1 MEFILSLT
9 FFVLNRIEH
18 NLKSLQMSFYWLYSS
33 DRLIDWVNFKKTVST
48 SFVSLFLMNYTTD
61 SYRHSVVRER
71 FSNYYYYLLCVFV
84 FQSKICLIEW
94 RSTLTSTNPMAFLFS
109 FGLFVSSFLFSVLIY
124 ISFVRWLDFW
134 RHRLSNLKI
143 KQLFIFL
150 LYHNYKAHQMQYLF
164 IYGWE

>member
-109 FGLFVSSFLFSVLIY
+109 FGFFVSFLRFDLYFICSMTWFLAPSF
-124 ISFVRWLDFW
+124 
-134 RHRLSNLKI
+134 I
-143 KQLFIFL
+143 KFK
-150 LYHNYKAHQMQYLF
+150 N
-164 IYGWE
+164 